1 MDDLEQKLFTDFAD
15 TDIVKFIKTVNVVTN
30 DFVNSLIDLNEW
42 KICLKVIKDY
52 FNLFLSKGYENLFE

>member
-1 MDDLEQKLFTDFAD
+1 MFTDFAD